1 MDLPAPRALEI
12 HDMAAAAKWRAFKFA
27 WESYALAKGI
37 ATKDEKNSSR
47 HFVDG
52 YR

>member
-12 HDMAAAAKWRAFKFA
+12 HDMAAAEKWRAFKFA

-37 ATKDEKNSSR
+37 TTKDEKIQ
-47 HFVDG
+47 VAIV
-52 YR
+52 